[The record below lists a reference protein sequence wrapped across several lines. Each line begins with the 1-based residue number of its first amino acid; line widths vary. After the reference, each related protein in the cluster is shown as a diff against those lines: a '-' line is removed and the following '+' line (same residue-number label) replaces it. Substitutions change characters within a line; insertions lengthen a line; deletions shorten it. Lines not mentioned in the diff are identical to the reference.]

1 MGTKGKKNIPI
12 TARVESGLF
21 NQKKGVTEPLLN
33 VGPAGVHGNNKTKD
47 IPSPSKLR
55 GYSMKKKTESPL
67 KQKLSDGKP
76 IQAVI
81 TTQGAGQMITE
92 KGKEKTKRTYKK
104 PTKTPEGDAAYAAL
118 TPKQRKA
125 QDDRYRARKKNQI
138 DTPTGEFEPDTQK
151 FVPGKK
157 EIKLE
162 DLEAEGKRGISQ
174 GWEVNQQR
182 RKQKRLS
189 GDIEKGQKN
198 IDKYSGRLSELGK
211 QGKDGTWTMN
221 DGGDSKKFKKNL
233 RRFNEATRNRKASQD
248 QFDTYSKGVSRGASG
263 YRGDTFGVTEQ
274 ATILDAGNIN
284 QQVAFLTGGN
294 EGTNNNNTT
303 NPLIDDVDSN
313 AQKKSSKFFK
323 LKSPMKKN
331 YFK

>member
-21 NQKKGVTEPLLN
+21 NQKKGVKEPLLN
-33 VGPAGVHGNNKTKD
+33 VGPAGVHGNNQTRD

-67 KQKLSDGKP
+67 KQQLAENKP

-81 TTQGAGQMITE
+81 TTQGAGEMIVE

-104 PTKTPEGDAAYAAL
+104 PTRTPEGDAAYAKL
-118 TPKQRKA
+118 TPAQRKA
-125 QDDRYRARKKNQI
+125 QDDRYRSRKKNQI
-138 DTPTGEFEPDTQK
+138 DTPTGEFEPDTKK

-174 GWEVNQQR
+174 GWEVNQQA
-182 RKQKRLS
+182 RKQRKLS
-189 GDIEKGQKN
+189 GNIEKGQKN
-198 IDKYSGRLSELGK
+198 IDKYSGRLSELGT
-211 QGKDGTWTMN
+211 QGKDGTWTMKA
-221 DGGDSKKFKKNL
+221 GADSKKYKKNL

-263 YRGDTFGVTEQ
+263 YRGDTFGVTEK
-274 ATILDAGNIN
+274 ATILDVGNID

-294 EGTNNNNTT
+294 EGTNNNSTT
-303 NPLIDDVDSN
+303 NPLIEDVKSTGN
-313 AQKKSSKFFK
+313 KKSSRFFK
-323 LKSPMKKN
+323 TKSPMKKN

>member
-21 NQKKGVTEPLLN
+21 NQKKGVKEPLLN
-33 VGPAGVHGNNKTKD
+33 VGPAGVHGNNQTRD

-67 KQKLSDGKP
+67 KQQLAENKP

-81 TTQGAGQMITE
+81 TTQGAGEMITE
-92 KGKEKTKRTYKK
+92 KGKEKTRN
-104 PTKTPEGDAAYAAL
+104 KTWDDLRAEGWSEDKIKEA
-118 TPKQRKA
+118 KDWRS
-125 QDDRYRARKKNQI
+125 KNKDVPSDQVG
-138 DTPTGEFEPDTQK
+138 TGEFEPDTKK

-174 GWEVNQQR
+174 GWEVNQQA
-182 RKQKRLS
+182 RKQRKLS
-189 GDIEKGQKN
+189 GNIEKGQKN
-198 IDKYSGRLSELGK
+198 IDKYSGRLSELGT
-211 QGKDGTWTMN
+211 QGKDGSWTMKA
-221 DGGDSKKFKKNL
+221 GADSKKYKKNL

-263 YRGDTFGVTEQ
+263 YRGDTFGVTEK
-274 ATILDAGNIN
+274 ATISDVGNIN

-294 EGTNNNNTT
+294 EGTNSSDTP
-303 NPLIDDVDSN
+303 NPLNKDV
-313 AQKKSSKFFK
+313 KSSNQKSSRFFK
-323 LKSPMKKN
+323 TKSPMKKN

>member
-21 NQKKGVTEPLLN
+21 NQKKGVKEPLLN
-33 VGPAGVHGNNKTKD
+33 VGPAGVHGNNQTRD
-47 IPSPSKLR
+47 VPSPSKLR

-67 KQKLSDGKP
+67 KQQLAKNKP

-81 TTQGAGQMITE
+81 TTPGVGEMITE
-92 KGKEKTKRTYKK
+92 KGKEKTRNKSWDDLRA
-104 PTKTPEGDAAYAAL
+104 EGWSEDKIQEA
-118 TPKQRKA
+118 KDWRS
-125 QDDRYRARKKNQI
+125 KNQ
-138 DTPTGEFEPDTQK
+138 DAPRDQVGTGEFEPDTKK

-174 GWEVNQQR
+174 GWEVNQQA
-182 RKQKRLS
+182 RKQRKLS
-189 GDIEKGQKN
+189 GNIEKGQKN
-198 IDKYSGRLSELGK
+198 IDKYSGRLSELGT
-211 QGKDGTWTMN
+211 QGEDGNWTMKA
-221 DGGDSKKFKKNL
+221 GADSKKYKKNL

-263 YRGDTFGVTEQ
+263 YRGDTFGVTEK
-274 ATILDAGNIN
+274 ATILDVGNIG
-284 QQVAFLTGGN
+284 QQVDFLTGGN
-294 EGTNNNNTT
+294 EGTNSSDTT
-303 NPLIDDVDSN
+303 NPLTDV
-313 AQKKSSKFFK
+313 KSSNQKSSRFFK
-323 LKSPMKKN
+323 TKSPMKKN

>member
-21 NQKKGVTEPLLN
+21 NQKKGVKEPLLN
-33 VGPAGVHGNNKTKD
+33 VGPAGVHGNNQTRD

-67 KQKLSDGKP
+67 KQQLAENKP

-92 KGKEKTKRTYKK
+92 KGKEKTRNKSWDDLRA
-104 PTKTPEGDAAYAAL
+104 EGWSEDKIQEAKDWRSKNKDA
-118 TPKQRKA
+118 PSDQVG
-125 QDDRYRARKKNQI
+125 
-138 DTPTGEFEPDTQK
+138 TGEFEPDTKK

-174 GWEVNQQR
+174 GWEVNQQA
-182 RKQKRLS
+182 RKQRKLS
-189 GDIEKGQKN
+189 GNIEKGQKN
-198 IDKYSGRLSELGK
+198 IDKYSGRLSELGT

-221 DGGDSKKFKKNL
+221 EGGNSKKFKKNL
-233 RRFNEATRNRKASQD
+233 RRLNEATRNRKASQD

-263 YRGDTFGVTEQ
+263 YRGDTFNVTEK
-274 ATILDAGNIN
+274 ATISDVGNID

-294 EGTNNNNTT
+294 EGTNSGDTT
-303 NPLIDDVDSN
+303 NPLIDDVKGPP
-313 AQKKSSKFFK
+313 KKYSRFFK
-323 LKSPMKKN
+323 TKSPMKKN